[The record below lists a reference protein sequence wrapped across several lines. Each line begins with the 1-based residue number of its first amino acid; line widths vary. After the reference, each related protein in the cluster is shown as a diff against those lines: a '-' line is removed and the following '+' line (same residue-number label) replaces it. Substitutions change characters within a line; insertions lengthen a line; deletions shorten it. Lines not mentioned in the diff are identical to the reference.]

1 MNIRTLLLG
10 KTDFKDQYEINPDV
24 EWNYEA
30 KLDPDDKEYDV
41 VLIERMISD
50 EEADILQKITRAYC
64 LFFIEG
70 TLMTTKMRFL
80 NESRCGRELKLD
92 ELKDF
97 LSKGIRNYFG
107 RPYGEKFDQ
116 HRLIISP
123 NFKGSVKINGYTE
136 VSLNGFFGD
145 DMRQVAFYN
154 GNIPIEAGQ
163 AIDLWPEFEKD
174 PGVGIEL
181 KLTQF
186 GAGRISEVE
195 KEWIFSEED
204 MKNVLTIENPDKG
217 GPVFAS
223 FNACGEGNLKII
235 SLHDRYSRR
244 GRGYFLPGGKRKVSS
259 EREEL
264 FTYFDPGDMKPPLCV
279 YFSGYKTLEGF
290 EGYFMMRHMGHPFL
304 LISEARLEGGDFYLG
319 SKEYEE
325 MVISSIRS
333 CMDKL
338 GFNNN
343 DLILSGLSMGTFG
356 AMYYASFLKPGNI
369 IIGKPLL
376 SLGNVAKNERIE
388 RPGGFPTSLDVL
400 FKEYGSLNDDAVLE
414 MNNRFWDR
422 FDSADW
428 SGVTFYISYMIED
441 DYDKD
446 AYERLLLHMKAGS
459 RIIGSGLHGRH
470 NDDTRGIVNWFVKQ
484 YRKISDRIRTENE
497 QR

>member
-1 MNIRTLLLG
+1 
-10 KTDFKDQYEINPDV
+10 
-24 EWNYEA
+24 
-30 KLDPDDKEYDV
+30 
-41 VLIERMISD
+41 
-50 EEADILQKITRAYC
+50 
-64 LFFIEG
+64 
-70 TLMTTKMRFL
+70 
-80 NESRCGRELKLD
+80 
-92 ELKDF
+92 
-97 LSKGIRNYFG
+97 
-107 RPYGEKFDQ
+107 
-116 HRLIISP
+116 
-123 NFKGSVKINGYTE
+123 
-136 VSLNGFFGD
+136 
-145 DMRQVAFYN
+145 
-154 GNIPIEAGQ
+154 
-163 AIDLWPEFEKD
+163 
-174 PGVGIEL
+174 
-181 KLTQF
+181 
-186 GAGRISEVE
+186 
-195 KEWIFSEED
+195 
-204 MKNVLTIENPDKG
+204 
-217 GPVFAS
+217 
-223 FNACGEGNLKII
+223 
-235 SLHDRYSRR
+235 
-244 GRGYFLPGGKRKVSS
+244 
-259 EREEL
+259 
-264 FTYFDPGDMKPPLCV
+264 
-279 YFSGYKTLEGF
+279 
-290 EGYFMMRHMGHPFL
+290 MGHPFL